1 MKNDLPCEVVRDLL
15 PSYIDGLTSPETAE
29 LIEAHLSTCETCRA
43 IHREMTGQEP
53 PKAEQPEVDYLKKVR
68 ASGRRLRRI
77 AIAAGCAVIVLG
89 VTAFWISRAYKQQ
102 AASDAETITALQA
115 SEEDL
120 QKQAAAD
127 AETITIL
134 KESEEELKRQ
144 MELPTVLYNAETGVL
159 VVTGTGDYDQIVIP
173 DEAENAK
180 TLDVQDD
187 EFHLSAD
194 MAILKGDIELFGG
207 KESLQS
213 FLPGFIDRTDRSL
226 SAIRTY
232 IREHAPSVYPVEDGD
247 KMVEISIHEYNNSQ
261 FRNERDRILL
271 SFWGDLW
278 TSKEEQYLLAL
289 LNTKTVGW
297 GQVGYAWYVGFCLN
311 PYSEYL
317 GCFNLLPYATEEYY
331 KKGLGEFYD
340 VLVQRSIHFPPN
352 MTASDWRIWFD
363 GSVSRAGVRVEA
375 DAENDDIILAPLS
388 RYRYTT
394 LTGKTNH
401 EDASMSVWMAASFVA
416 WLDDMYGFEAVSAY
430 CFGQKTFDETF
441 GTDFTTAFEAW
452 KAWIVETY
460 PVA

>member
-15 PSYIDGLTSPETAE
+15 PSYIDGLTSPETVE
-29 LIEAHLSTCETCRA
+29 RIEAHLSACETCRA

-89 VTAFWISRAYKQQ
+89 VAAFWISRAYKQQ

-226 SAIRTY
+226 SAIRT
-232 IREHAPSVYPVEDGD
+232 
-247 KMVEISIHEYNNSQ
+247 
-261 FRNERDRILL
+261 
-271 SFWGDLW
+271 
-278 TSKEEQYLLAL
+278 
-289 LNTKTVGW
+289 
-297 GQVGYAWYVGFCLN
+297 
-311 PYSEYL
+311 
-317 GCFNLLPYATEEYY
+317 
-331 KKGLGEFYD
+331 
-340 VLVQRSIHFPPN
+340 
-352 MTASDWRIWFD
+352 
-363 GSVSRAGVRVEA
+363 
-375 DAENDDIILAPLS
+375 
-388 RYRYTT
+388 
-394 LTGKTNH
+394 
-401 EDASMSVWMAASFVA
+401 
-416 WLDDMYGFEAVSAY
+416 
-430 CFGQKTFDETF
+430 
-441 GTDFTTAFEAW
+441 
-452 KAWIVETY
+452 
-460 PVA
+460 